1 MLREFKACLAVAVGV
16 QRLALPMLREFQACL
31 AATAGV
37 QGLPCLFLFYSQGK
51 PWTPIDAGITQG
63 KPWTPIDAGITQGKP
78 CTPIGM
84 GNSQDKPETPDNYF
98 LEVIRQI
105 QRTEIGVSMEL
116 SGQFLP
122 AKSIKQLM
130 ETGIGILL

>member
-37 QGLPCLFLFYSQGK
+37 QGLPCLFLFYS
-51 PWTPIDAGITQG
+51 QG

>member
-1 MLREFKACLAVAVGV
+1 MLTLREYKARLADAEGV

-51 PWTPIDAGITQG
+51 PWTPIDAGIS
-63 KPWTPIDAGITQGKP
+63 QGKP

-105 QRTEIGVSMEL
+105 QRAVIGVSMEL

-122 AKSIKQLM
+122 TKTIKQLM

>member
-1 MLREFKACLAVAVGV
+1 
-16 QRLALPMLREFQACL
+16 MLREFQACL

-37 QGLPCLFLFYSQGK
+37 QGLPCLFLFYS
-51 PWTPIDAGITQG
+51 QG